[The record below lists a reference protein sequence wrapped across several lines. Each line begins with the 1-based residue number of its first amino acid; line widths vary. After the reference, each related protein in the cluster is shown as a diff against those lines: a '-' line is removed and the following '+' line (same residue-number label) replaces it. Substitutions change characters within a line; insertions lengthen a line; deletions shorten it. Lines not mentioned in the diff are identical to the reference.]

1 MLYIYNIV
9 LRLKSTQRLIAFSY
23 IQFYTIYTIYTI
35 WLFGCLSSQEKKCYS
50 ECIYLFIIIISQLSF
65 LYSIIFQ
72 RNVIMDFS
80 SQFLHFAFYFL
91 YIIFFGNFVIF
102 IIASNA
108 SYVNGVLCKI
118 VSIVVT
124 FASISDVLRM
134 FWLLFI
140 AAGSEVRMTL
150 IIIIAC
156 KYCQLLAFWLSTE
169 GYKGRFIKESSQLW
183 LIVICLC
190 SSLIKEIHF

>member
-1 MLYIYNIV
+1 M
-9 LRLKSTQRLIAFSY
+9 
-23 IQFYTIYTIYTI
+23 
-35 WLFGCLSSQEKKCYS
+35 
-50 ECIYLFIIIISQLSF
+50 YLFIYHNYFSALVSVFNYIPKECNYGFFLAISSF
-65 LYSIIFQ
+65 CLLFSLY
-72 RNVIMDFS
+72 N
-80 SQFLHFAFYFL
+80 
-91 YIIFFGNFVIF
+91 IFFGNFVIF

-108 SYVNGVLCKI
+108 SCVNGVLCKI